1 MAAPLYEKFELATAP
16 LDEGTVLLE
25 ASAGTGKTYTLTGI
39 LVRMLLEG
47 VVEHIEQ
54 ALVVTFTVAAAD
66 ELKNRLRSAIQRA
79 HSVCLGGKDD
89 DKFFQSL
96 QSFGKKGAAQLRRA
110 LDEFDQ
116 ASVITI
122 HGFCKRLLDESAFES
137 DEPFDLDFAID
148 EAPLWHQAAADSL
161 RLLRQHDSLMLG
173 AVMLEAKLDPN
184 SLVHLYRNWQ
194 RHPNVRLDPAQ
205 PQLGV
210 HLANL
215 RAAVHRA
222 AAQWDQGLIEYIA
235 GFPWRSRKAPSE
247 GDLSQYLARATEPL
261 SGRPELCLSLL
272 GSLSLVQLEPN
283 LTQKG
288 FPALSQPF
296 FATCD
301 DVHNQ
306 WLLTVDHLRAELLLR
321 MHERLNRIKREQA
334 LLTFDDL
341 LSPPTCGGVKVF
353 W

>member
-235 GFPWRSRKAPSE
+235 GFPWRSRKAPS
-247 GDLSQYLARATEPL
+247 
-261 SGRPELCLSLL
+261 
-272 GSLSLVQLEPN
+272 
-283 LTQKG
+283 
-288 FPALSQPF
+288 
-296 FATCD
+296 
-301 DVHNQ
+301 
-306 WLLTVDHLRAELLLR
+306 
-321 MHERLNRIKREQA
+321 
-334 LLTFDDL
+334 
-341 LSPPTCGGVKVF
+341 
-353 W
+353 